1 MAWSGHG
8 EGRSCPYPTAA
19 LHKDYWARRGP
30 PRSRGDGRVL
40 NSTSRLEAVMMGV
53 YYMMGVHDG
62 RMLTD
67 SGLES
72 FFPAPWP
79 RLAPWPLAPGCSLVH
94 SPAVCRP
101 EVGAFKDQNHVPL
114 KSQANSAPYKYF
126 VVSSQV
132 PRGNP

>member
-62 RMLTD
+62 RMLT
-67 SGLES
+67 GLQTDGRMLIGYMMGACLQTPAWNP
-72 FFPAPWP
+72 FFQHRGPGWLPG
-79 RLAPWPLAPGCSLVH
+79 PWPLAV
-94 SPAVCRP
+94 R
-101 EVGAFKDQNHVPL
+101 
-114 KSQANSAPYKYF
+114 
-126 VVSSQV
+126 
-132 PRGNP
+132 